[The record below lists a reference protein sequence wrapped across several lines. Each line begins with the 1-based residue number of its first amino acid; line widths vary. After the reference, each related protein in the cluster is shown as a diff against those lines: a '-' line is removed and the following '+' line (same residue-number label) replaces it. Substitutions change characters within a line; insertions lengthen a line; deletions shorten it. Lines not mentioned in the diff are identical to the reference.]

1 MSLYE
6 EAKRNIAERDRCGI
20 CRKIGANIHPSD
32 RDYEFHLFSLCSYH
46 SGVRES
52 KIRQKEMAQRKDDA
66 DRNETRGQEETQGKE
81 ETRGQEE
88 TRGKEETQAKLKEDA
103 KKRDNIITTCT
114 CGKKWNFDCAS
125 RGLFGNSMSLLD
137 TSKLT
142 NDPIKNR
149 ALLKDPSNFITH
161 DSVVHMIRK

>member
-52 KIRQKEMAQRKDDA
+52 KIRQKEIEQRKG
-66 DRNETRGQEETQGKE
+66 NGEETQGK
-81 ETRGQEE
+81 GN
-88 TRGKEETQAKLKEDA
+88 GDA

-114 CGKKWNFDCAS
+114 CGKLWNSDCAI

-149 ALLKDPSNFITH
+149 ALLKDPSNFLTH